1 MVCADINFSERS
13 KRRWCYL
20 PNVINTVPG
29 TYNRRLTSRAFEFLR
44 PPSSLKRVVVLTHLT
59 AVLCM
64 GAPSFKNHSHVLI
77 LLHCT
82 KQDNLAGVAKE
93 LGVNIGAVGLDG
105 DLEHL
110 HKLLFEIRAQ
120 VLHLHCLC
128 HYLPATDPTKSP

>member
-1 MVCADINFSERS
+1 M
-13 KRRWCYL
+13 Y
-20 PNVINTVPG
+20 
-29 TYNRRLTSRAFEFLR
+29 
-44 PPSSLKRVVVLTHLT
+44 
-59 AVLCM
+59 
-64 GAPSFKNHSHVLI
+64 VLI
-77 LLHCT
+77 LLHCIGCF
-82 KQDNLAGVAKE
+82 KQDNLARVAKE